1 MGIYSTADK
10 AIKAMNR
17 ANLRAFNR
25 LKLAKFDELHLIRAV
40 ADLYDASI
48 ALAKK
53 KYLEVAYEAYIAA
66 LIEAEV
72 SRERARDMAGDDITT
87 DWVLDMLEESDPVTL
102 YEFMAESD
110 RKKQRLIEALA
121 ATKNR
126 NAEIDKALRYWTAQ
140 VAQYADNMV
149 FQARLAAFKAIGVKK
164 VMWVTQ
170 KDERVCEDCEPLDGK
185 IFEIGMVPSTP
196 HWGCRCY
203 VVPTLK

>member
-17 ANLRAFNR
+17 ANLKAFNR
-25 LKLAKFDELHLIRAV
+25 LKLAKFDELHLIRSV

-48 ALAKK
+48 AYAKR
-53 KYLEVAYEAYIAA
+53 KYLEIAYDAYITA

-72 SRERARDMAGDDITT
+72 SRERAKGMAEDDITT
-87 DWVLDMLEESDPVTL
+87 DWILDMLEESDSVTL

-140 VAQYADNMV
+140 VAQYADNTV
-149 FQARLAAFKAIGVKK
+149 FNARLAAFKAIGIKK

-185 IFEIGMVPSTP
+185 IFEIDMVPHTP

-203 VVPTLK
+203 VVPVMK

>member
-17 ANLRAFNR
+17 ANLKAFNR
-25 LKLAKFDELHLIRAV
+25 LKLADFDELKLIRSV

-48 ALAKK
+48 VYAKK
-53 KYLEVAYEAYIAA
+53 KYLEIAYDAYIAA
-66 LIEAEV
+66 LIEADV
-72 SRERARDMAGDDITT
+72 SRERAKGMAEDDITT
-87 DWVLDMLEESDPVTL
+87 DWILDMLEESDPVTL

-170 KDERVCEDCEPLDGK
+170 GDERVCEECEPLDGR
-185 IFEIGMVPSTP
+185 IFDVDKVPPPP
-196 HWGCRCY
+196 HWKCRC
-203 VVPTLK
+203 VLHPVK